1 MTAPVVRLQD
11 SCPRCG
17 VRGDVDCAHRPGM
30 GPPPA
35 TLTERVDRRTVGGGG
50 QYRFTGR
57 GHNFRAANPNRS
69 PKVRV

>member
-1 MTAPVVRLQD
+1 MTAPIIRQE

-17 VRGDVDCAHRPGM
+17 VRGDVDCAHRKGM
-30 GPPPA
+30 GPAPVFAEDKP
-35 TLTERVDRRTVGGGG
+35 DRRTIAGGGG

-57 GHNFRAANPNRS
+57 GYNFRVANPNRS